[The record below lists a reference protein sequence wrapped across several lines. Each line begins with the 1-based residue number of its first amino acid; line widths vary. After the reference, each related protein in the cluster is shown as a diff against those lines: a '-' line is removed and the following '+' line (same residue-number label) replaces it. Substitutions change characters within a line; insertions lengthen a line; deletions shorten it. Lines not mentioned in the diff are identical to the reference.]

1 MILPFDSLTHP
12 LVIAHR
18 GSMVLGHE
26 NTLYSFDLALAAGA
40 DVLEM
45 DIHPSA
51 DGAIMVIHDSRID
64 RTSNGTG
71 EVGSLT
77 RAELQGLDFA
87 WNFSIEAGS
96 TPLRGQGIT
105 IPTLDEVLKRYP
117 DSYFS
122 VDIKEDDPGFATEVV
137 GLVMKRGMR
146 DQVILG
152 SFFPRIVELLRA
164 AVPPLHLAAD
174 RPQAVHLLVASMGG
188 LAVKGDLPS
197 AYMIPD
203 RLGILPVATKGLI
216 RRVHQAGRRA
226 YFWTVDSEKT
236 MRSLLRRGAD
246 GIISNR
252 PDLLFAVR
260 EELRYDEGRGT
271 DGATS

>member
-1 MILPFDSLTHP
+1 MVLPFDSLTHP

-18 GSMVLGHE
+18 GSMVLGPE

-45 DIHPSA
+45 DVHPSA
-51 DGAIMVIHDSRID
+51 DGEIMVIHDSTVE

-71 EVGSLT
+71 DVKSLT
-77 RAELQGLDFA
+77 RAELQRLDFA
-87 WNFSIEAGS
+87 WNFSLEAGS
-96 TPLRGQGIT
+96 TPLRGQGIG

-117 DSYFS
+117 DSHFS
-122 VDIKEDDPGFATEVV
+122 VDIKEDDPEFAAEVV
-137 GLVMKRGMR
+137 GLIMKRAMR

-152 SFFPRIVELLRA
+152 SFFPRIAKLLRA
-164 AVPPLHLAAD
+164 ALPPVHLAAD
-174 RPQAVHLLVASMGG
+174 RPQAVRLLIASMGG
-188 LAVKGDLPS
+188 PAIKGDLPS

-216 RRVHQAGRRA
+216 KRVHRAGRRA

-236 MRSLLRRGAD
+236 MRNLLRRGAD

-252 PDLLFAVR
+252 PDLLFAIR
-260 EELRYDEGRGT
+260 RELRSDDERGT
-271 DGATS
+271 GEPMP